1 MGMMRRRR
9 RRRLLV
15 AGAATAG
22 IAHHYG
28 KKAGEEQAY
37 EEQEGYED
45 QQAATAYAPAP
56 PQDAGPSAG
65 DLEEIKKLAELH
77 DSGALTDEEFSSAKA
92 KLLA

>member
-22 IAHHYG
+22 VAHHYG

-37 EEQEGYED
+37 ED
-45 QQAATAYAPAP
+45 QQASSQDQDTAYAPAP
-56 PQDAGPSAG
+56 PEDAGPSAG
-65 DLEEIKKLAELH
+65 DLEEIEKLGELH
-77 DSGALTDEEFSSAKA
+77 KSGVLTDEEFSAAKA